1 LFLRLASEKIENRHE
16 NYFIEGKNEKNS
28 PEIKIISGE
37 IISISGEITL
47 SLER

>member
-1 LFLRLASEKIENRHE
+1 MFFCLTSEKKENRHE
-16 NYFIEGKNEKNS
+16 NHFIEGKNEKNS

-37 IISISGEITL
+37 IISISPEITL